1 MDNDRR
7 VTAPGLTSAGIQ
19 ERVQKALSI
28 FGLVELSLKND
39 APTVE

>member
-1 MDNDRR
+1 
-7 VTAPGLTSAGIQ
+7 LAGIQ

-39 APTVE
+39 APTANQD